1 VQVKQKHASLGANQ
15 QISAAEVLAL
25 GTRMASEL
33 AANVSSMN
41 EGERQAALG
50 RATIVAGE
58 VATLADQ
65 SEGIKKLVYA
75 GETAIDEHSVRL
87 TSTCSLATHFLIQI

>member
-41 EGERQAALG
+41 EGERQAAL
-50 RATIVAGE
+50 RSATIVAGE